1 MRISLAWLR
10 DHLEGDTP
18 AEELARRLTAVG
30 MNVEL
35 REAVGADEAW
45 DVDVTS
51 NRPDAM
57 NHRGL
62 AREAAAA
69 GCGTLRPLAARV
81 AEGATA
87 ASELV
92 GLEVMDAEGCP
103 RYCARVIRGVR
114 VGPSPAWLAA
124 RLTTCG
130 VRPINNVVDATN
142 HVLLDVGHPLH
153 AFDLRFLAGPRVRV
167 RRATAGERLTTLDG
181 VERELLPSDV
191 VIADADKAVALAGI
205 MGGADSEIREDTAD
219 VLLESAYFDPLAVRR
234 TARRLGLATEASH
247 RFERGA
253 DRAMARLA
261 VDLAAELI
269 VRLAG
274 GEVAAGV
281 LDSAPAP
288 PAARTITFDRRRLC
302 AFAGCEIP
310 ASFVVS
316 VLAALGCDP
325 RAAGDEI
332 ACTVPSW
339 RVDLE
344 LAEDL
349 YEEVLRHWGYDR
361 VPSTLPV
368 AVVAPGRRL
377 GTWPV
382 TDRARDAL
390 VYAGLAEAVTYAF
403 IPAELDAAAA
413 ASPLAGRGGPV
424 RLDNPL
430 SARMAVMRRSILG
443 GLAEAAAGNLRR
455 GAESVSLGEVGR
467 VFFAGDGRPREEER
481 LALVMG
487 GRQGGWDRP
496 AEVDFLDLKG
506 SVEVVCEALGL
517 GDLRWSPLDT
527 PLFAPG
533 EGAGVHAG
541 DAVVA
546 VAGRLGEALASLV
559 DTPLPLWAA
568 EIDLG
573 RAAPRAVAAV
583 RPLPRFPSVV
593 ADLTVRH
600 AKTLSYAELVA
611 AVRAVGPNWLEAVR
625 PVVQFEGAGV
635 AAGEVKTTLRL
646 VYRLPERSLT
656 QDEVNAAHFALMEEL
671 GRRLPVSFQ

>member
-1 MRISLAWLR
+1 MKISLAWLR
-10 DHLEGDTP
+10 DHLDGDMP
-18 AEELARRLTAVG
+18 AEELARRLTEVG

-35 REAVGADEAW
+35 REAAGNDEAW
-45 DVDVTS
+45 DVDITS

-62 AREAAAA
+62 AREAVAA
-69 GCGTLRPLAARV
+69 GCGTLRPLEVRL
-81 AEGATA
+81 AESATA
-87 ASELV
+87 ASDLAR
-92 GLEVMDAEGCP
+92 LEVADTEGCP

-114 VGPSPAWLAA
+114 VGPSPAWLAE
-124 RLTTCG
+124 RLATCG

-142 HVLLDVGHPLH
+142 YVLLDLGHPLH
-153 AFDLRFLAGPRVRV
+153 AFDLRFLAGPTVRV
-167 RRATAGERLTTLDG
+167 RKAAAGERMTTLDG
-181 VERELLPSDV
+181 VERELVPSDV
-191 VIADADKAVALAGI
+191 VIADAEAAVALAGI
-205 MGGADSEIREDTAD
+205 MGGADSEIRDDTAD
-219 VLLESAYFDPLAVRR
+219 VLLESAYFDPLSVRR

-253 DRAMARLA
+253 DRAMARQA

-281 LDSAPAP
+281 LDSAPTLP
-288 PAARTITFDRRRLC
+288 PARQIVLDRARLC

-310 ASFVVS
+310 PGFVLG

-325 RAAGDEI
+325 RPGSDEVT
-332 ACTVPSW
+332 CSVPPW

-344 LAEDL
+344 LPEDL

-361 VPSTLPV
+361 VPSALPK
-368 AVVAPGRRL
+368 AATAPGKRL

-382 TDRARDAL
+382 TDRARDVL
-390 VYAGLAEAVTYAF
+390 VHAGLAEAVTYSF
-403 IPAELDAAAA
+403 ITSELDAATAG
-413 ASPLAGRGGPV
+413 SPLADRGAPV
-424 RLDNPL
+424 LLDNPL

-455 GAESVSLGEVGR
+455 GAEGVLLGEVGR
-467 VFFAGDGRPREEER
+467 VFFGTGGRPQEEER
-481 LALVMG
+481 LAVAMA
-487 GRQGGWDRP
+487 GRRGGWDRP
-496 AEVDFLDLKG
+496 EETDFLDLKG
-506 SVEVVCEALGL
+506 TLEAVLEPLGL
-517 GDLRWSPLDT
+517 E
-527 PLFAPG
+527 APG
-533 EGAGVHAG
+533 WRPADAPVLAPGTGAAIYAG
-541 DAVVA
+541 DTLVGI
-546 VAGRLGEALASLV
+546 AGRLAEAVTLLV
-559 DTPLPLWAA
+559 DCPQALWVA
-568 EIDLG
+568 EMDLG
-573 RAAPRAVAAV
+573 HVAARAVPTV
-583 RPLPRFPSVV
+583 RPLPRFPAVV

-600 AKTLSYAELVA
+600 ARAVAYAELVA
-611 AVRAVGPNWLEAVR
+611 AVRAAGPEWLEAVQ

-646 VYRLPERSLT
+646 VYRLAERSLT

>member
-1 MRISLAWLR
+1 MKISLAWLR

-35 REAVGADEAW
+35 REAAGADEAW
-45 DVDVTS
+45 DVDITS

-62 AREAAAA
+62 AREAVAA
-69 GCGTLRPLAARV
+69 GCGTLRPLEVRLR
-81 AEGATA
+81 EGATA
-87 ASELV
+87 ASELAR
-92 GLEVMDAEGCP
+92 LEVTDGEGCP

-114 VGPSPAWLAA
+114 VGPSPAWLVD
-124 RLTTCG
+124 RLASCG

-142 HVLLDVGHPLH
+142 YVLLDVGHPLH
-153 AFDLRFLAGPRVRV
+153 AFDLRFLAGPTVRV
-167 RRATAGERLTTLDG
+167 RKAAAGERMTTLDG
-181 VERELLPSDV
+181 VERELVPSDV
-191 VIADADKAVALAGI
+191 VIADAEKAVALAGI

-219 VLLESAYFDPLAVRR
+219 VLLESAYFDPLSVRR

-253 DRAMARLA
+253 DRAMARHA

-281 LDSAPAP
+281 LDSAPTLP
-288 PAARTITFDRRRLC
+288 PARQIVLDRRRLG
-302 AFAGCEIP
+302 AFAGCEIA
-310 ASFVVS
+310 ASFVQA
-316 VLAALGCDP
+316 VLTALGCDP
-325 RAAGDEI
+325 RPGGEEMT
-332 ACTVPSW
+332 CSVPSW

-344 LAEDL
+344 LPEDL

-361 VPSTLPV
+361 VPSALPET
-368 AVVAPGRRL
+368 AAAPGTRL

-390 VYAGLAEAVTYAF
+390 VHTGLAEAVTYSF
-403 IPAELDAAAA
+403 ITSELDAATLG
-413 ASPLAGRGGPV
+413 SPLADRGAPV
-424 RLDNPL
+424 VLDNPL

-455 GAESVSLGEVGR
+455 GAEGVLLGEVGR
-467 VFFAGDGRPREEER
+467 VFFGSGGRPREEER
-481 LALVMG
+481 LAVVMA

-496 AEVDFLDLKG
+496 VETDFLDLKG
-506 SVEVVCEALGL
+506 TLEAILEPLGL
-517 GDLRWSPLDT
+517 EDLRWSSLEIAV
-527 PLFAPG
+527 LAPG
-533 EGAGVHAG
+533 QAAGIHAG
-541 DAVVA
+541 DELVG
-546 VAGRLGEALASLV
+546 VAGRLGDALGSLV
-559 DTPLPLWAA
+559 DSPLPLWLA
-568 EIDLG
+568 EVDLG
-573 RAAPRAVAAV
+573 RVAPRGVPTV
-583 RPLPRFPSVV
+583 RPLPRFPAVV

-600 AKTLSYAELVA
+600 ARTVTYAELVVG
-611 AVRAVGPNWLEAVR
+611 VRAAGPEWLEAVQ

-646 VYRLPERSLT
+646 VYRLAERSLT
-656 QDEVNAAHFALMEEL
+656 QDEVNAAHFALMDEL